1 MGNVRGCCW
10 TLLLRITAAAGRR
23 RRRCIPSRAEIYTI
37 QDFDCRKW
45 NSRPLDMVNVT
56 VGPHSSSPPLTMG
69 HALLRPC
76 WSFPTGT
83 VVRPRRDEKMC
94 CLMGLKG
101 KTEDL
106 TNQNLTNSFLSH
118 YHYDFRLLCYCIPTE
133 DPSRTLYLWAAD
145 LSRGGPE
152 KEDDWWLC
160 DKKGKEKKETNHI
173 NIYFKARKDDVK
185 NVFFFPLKSL
195 LLFSQLNGAVSVCVC
210 VCCAVGLL
218 AAAVWPLMMGARG
231 APPTWKR

>member
-1 MGNVRGCCW
+1 MLLVAQPNPSHCLMGQTRADGKC
-10 TLLLRITAAAGRR
+10 TGLLLDSAFCGLQRPLEEEGRGVFHQGRR
-23 RRRCIPSRAEIYTI
+23 YTI
-37 QDFDCRKW
+37 RDFDCRKW

-56 VGPHSSSPPLTMG
+56 VGSHSSSPPLTVG

-133 DPSRTLYLWAAD
+133 DPHVHYISGRQ
-145 LSRGGPE
+145 
-152 KEDDWWLC
+152 
-160 DKKGKEKKETNHI
+160 I
-173 NIYFKARKDDVK
+173 
-185 NVFFFPLKSL
+185 
-195 LLFSQLNGAVSVCVC
+195 
-210 VCCAVGLL
+210 
-218 AAAVWPLMMGARG
+218 
-231 APPTWKR
+231 

>member
-185 NVFFFPLKSL
+185 NVFFSPQISSSL
-195 LLFSQLNGAVSVCVC
+195 FTQLNGAVSVCVC